1 MMHTLFR
8 IPGLNHDVPAYGFM
22 MMLGFFAAIIWAT
35 RRAEKSKAD
44 PDVILNCGFIALIAG
59 VMGARFMFVI
69 RRWDE
74 LAPQGFVQGVISAL
88 QVWKGGLEF
97 YGGFIA
103 ATVVTVA
110 YLVLWRH
117 SLRWYLDLMAP
128 SAMVGL
134 AFGRVGCFLNGC
146 CWGGL
151 CTLPW
156 AVTFPY
162 ASPPEQ
168 QHAFHDQQPDAALPA
183 ELIFEAPKLETLV
196 SSHHPVAYTVERDS
210 MQASQADLDAADAAE
225 AAAREALVK
234 AEEAL
239 KAATG
244 DAKAAAQQQRDAA
257 YRAYLRAT
265 LKFRD
270 IRAQLKKFDMSLD
283 DFKALATK
291 YRSLPVHPTQ
301 LYAAIA
307 AALIAFLLD
316 RLYWVRKRDGLVIA
330 TLLTVQPLARYM
342 LEIIR
347 TDNPVDTFGGHT
359 VSQGIA
365 LALTALGILMFIII
379 YRLPPRSPRAKEFVP
394 VAESVQEASEKAATN

>member
-8 IPGLNHDVPAYGFM
+8 IPGLEHDVPAYGFM

-35 RRAEKSKAD
+35 KRAEKSQAD

-59 VMGARFMFVI
+59 VVGARIMFVV

-74 LAPQGFVQGVISAL
+74 LAPQGVVQGIVQML

-103 ATVVTVA
+103 ATVVTVG

-117 SLRWYLDLMAP
+117 SLRWYLDIMAP
-128 SAMVGL
+128 SAMIGL
-134 AFGRVGCFLNGC
+134 ALGRVGCFLNGC

-162 ASPPEQ
+162 ASPPAQ
-168 QHAFHDQQPDAALPA
+168 QHAFHDLRPDAALPA
-183 ELIFEAPKLETLV
+183 ELIFEVPQFETLV
-196 SSHHPVAYTVERDS
+196 SAHHPIAYTVDRDS
-210 MQASQADLDAADAAE
+210 LKASQEDLDVAE
-225 AAAREALVK
+225 AAEVQAREALAK

-239 KAATG
+239 AAATG
-244 DAKAAAQQQRDAA
+244 DDKAAAQQARNSA
-257 YRAYLRAT
+257 YNAVLRAN
-265 LKFRD
+265 LKYRD
-270 IRAQLKKFDMSLD
+270 IRAQLKKYDLSLD
-283 DFKALATK
+283 ELTTLAAQH
-291 YRSLPVHPTQ
+291 RSLPVHPTQ
-301 LYAAIA
+301 LYAAVA
-307 AALIAFLLD
+307 AALLAFLLD
-316 RLYWVRKRDGLVIA
+316 RLYWRRTRDGLVIA
-330 TLLTVQPLARYM
+330 TMLAVQPLARYM

-365 LALTALGILMFIII
+365 LGLSGVGVLMLILI
-379 YRLPPRSPRAKEFVP
+379 YRLPPRSPRAKIFVP
-394 VAESVQEASEKAATN
+394 EPEEKPAKEATAS